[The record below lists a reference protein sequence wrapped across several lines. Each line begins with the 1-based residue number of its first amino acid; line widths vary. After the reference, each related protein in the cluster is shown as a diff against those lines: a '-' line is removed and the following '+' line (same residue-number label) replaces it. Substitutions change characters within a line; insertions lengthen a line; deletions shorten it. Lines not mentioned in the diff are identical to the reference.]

1 MHARF
6 DAFKL
11 AERGESLSGEVDA
24 SVLGRLADRV
34 VAAPEGRSQ
43 ALRWTVEGGRDE
55 KGRPRLNLNLDGAVF
70 VTCQRCLR
78 PLEQVIAQDTDLLL
92 ARDEAALIALDAE
105 ESEVV
110 LAKAPLDALSLVEDE
125 LLLSLPF
132 APRHAQGECVAAD
145 DAGIARC
152 RDRPGTRI
160 AVRVAGGDE
169 SGKASK
175 QPASQVT
182 QRPANDRRVRTRAS
196 GQGLSNGSTR
206 LKRVI
211 GKHCISRVN

>member
-1 MHARF
+1 MQARF

-24 SVLGRLADRV
+24 SVLGRLVDRV

-43 ALRWTVEGGRDE
+43 RLHWTVEGGRDE
-55 KGRPRLNLNLDGAVF
+55 KGRPRLTLNLDGAVF
-70 VTCQRCLR
+70 MTCQRCLR

-110 LAKAPLDALSLVEDE
+110 LANAKLDVLSLVEDE

-132 APRHAQGECVAAD
+132 APRHAQGECVAATTP
-145 DAGIARC
+145 AATGPERESPFASL
-152 RDRPGTRI
+152 GTM
-160 AVRVAGGDE
+160 
-169 SGKASK
+169 KAEK
-175 QPASQVT
+175 
-182 QRPANDRRVRTRAS
+182 RAS
-196 GQGLSNGSTR
+196 
-206 LKRVI
+206 
-211 GKHCISRVN
+211 SRRRK